1 MDREVFRKKMLE
13 KNSAASKIEVKN
25 VIDHIVNNET
35 AEINCVICMEELAEL
50 QQEISKQLRDK
61 GDMLGLLEEL
71 ADVYICLEMLKKMF
85 GYTNDEIARA
95 VSIKLDRYE
104 RRNEKH
110 E

>member
-13 KNSAASKIEVKN
+13 KDSAASKIEVKN
-25 VIDHIVNNET
+25 VIDHIVKNET
-35 AEINCVICMEELAEL
+35 EEINCIICMEEMAEL
-50 QQEISKQLRDK
+50 QQEISKQFRDK

-85 GYTNDEIARA
+85 YYTDDEIAKA
-95 VSIKLDRYE
+95 VGIKLERYE
-104 RRNEKH
+104 RRSKKH